1 MTIRYSPEGLT
12 DFRATGQGWRNRMDA
27 SLNER
32 VAATAERTGHLDDE
46 ACCRGRNGLQ
56 FDRCRTSRRDQVM
69 QEIVSIR
76 DANQH
81 LSRYL
86 ERVEQG
92 AEIIITRRGKPIARV
107 LPIVETRPRL
117 SEDQIAARERLRER
131 MSRGY
136 ALGGIRPDRDSLHER
151 GQ

>member
-1 MTIRYSPEGLT
+1 
-12 DFRATGQGWRNRMDA
+12 
-27 SLNER
+27 
-32 VAATAERTGHLDDE
+32 
-46 ACCRGRNGLQ
+46 
-56 FDRCRTSRRDQVM
+56 M

-76 DANQH
+76 EANQH

-107 LPIVETRPRL
+107 LPITEARPRL
-117 SEDQIAARERLRER
+117 SDAQCAARERLRER
-131 MSRGY
+131 MNRGY
-136 ALGGIRPDRDSLHER
+136 ALGGARIDRDTLHER